1 MRKQIYFFAAVLIT
15 ILWYSCNKEGRIDH
29 LDMNA
34 PAPTQIGDV
43 IVVAKPGGAILTYK
57 IPKDPNLGYVKA
69 VYEIQPGV
77 FWEAKSSIYTDT
89 LALVGFGDTLSHAVK
104 VYSVGKNEKT
114 SEPVLVNVFPLSPPV
129 KTVFKDLTLFA
140 SFGGVKVLFKNP
152 LQANIAIVLMVDTT
166 GLDTWAPVS
175 TFYTK
180 ALEGRF
186 SARGF
191 DPTERNFAVFLK
203 DRWNNKSDTLKKLL
217 KPLYEE
223 LIPKDKW
230 TTLHLPTDTW
240 MQSGDWSPL
249 EKIFDGKLGWEA
261 YASPNA
267 SSIPQWFTLD
277 LGQKV
282 MLSRMKEYQISDDH
296 LYRGSAVKAFE
307 IWGSN
312 APDADGGWTQWQLF
326 GSFQSFKPSGL
337 PLNQLSADDIN
348 YGSFLGEDFD
358 FENVIPAVRYI
369 RFKALETY
377 SSSGQITIAEITF
390 WGQIEP

>member
-1 MRKQIYFFAAVLIT
+1 MRKQIYFFAALLFT
-15 ILWYSCNKEGRIDH
+15 ILWYSCKEEGRIDN

-34 PAPTQIGDV
+34 PAPAQIGDV
-43 IVVAKPGGAILTYK
+43 VIEAKPGGAILTYK

-77 FWEAKSSIYTDT
+77 FREAKSSIYTDT
-89 LALVGFGDTLSHAVK
+89 LALVGFGDTLSHAVQIF
-104 VYSVGKNEKT
+104 SVGKNEKT
-114 SEPVLVNVFPLSPPV
+114 SEPVSISIIPLSPPV
-129 KTVFKDLTLFA
+129 KTVFKDLTLLA

-166 GLDTWAPVS
+166 GQDTWAPVS

-191 DPTERNFAVFLK
+191 DSTERKFAVILR

-223 LIPKDKW
+223 LIPKDKFK
-230 TTLHLPTDTW
+230 TLHLPTDTW
-240 MQSGDWSPL
+240 VQAESFFL
-249 EKIFDGKLGWEA
+249 EKIFNGKNGWDG
-261 YASPNA
+261 YASSNA
-267 SSIPQWFTLD
+267 SSIPQWFTID
-277 LGQKV
+277 LGQKII
-282 MLSRMKEYQISDDH
+282 LSRMKEFQFDSDH
-296 LYRGSAVKAFE
+296 LYRGSAIKAFE

-312 APDADGGWTQWQLF
+312 APDADGGWTQWQLL

-337 PLNQLSADDIN
+337 PLGQLSADDIN
-348 YGSFLGEDFD
+348 YGAFLGEDFD

-369 RFKALETY
+369 RFKATESY
-377 SSSGQITIAEITF
+377 SSSGQITCGEITF
-390 WGQIEP
+390 WGQIQP